1 MDRRVFLGIAGGT
14 IVVAG
19 VTYYLLSDKSNFVR
33 ADVPKQT
40 KAITF
45 LLPDERAILS
55 LASLAPSGHN
65 TQPWFVQYVQPY
77 HWIIGNEKSRW
88 LNGVDPTQ
96 RETMLSIGAFMQTLE
111 YAANSLGYKCTFSL
125 LATHNQD
132 KNVVSVSLSK
142 SGATA
147 QYEVEKIRQ
156 RRTIRSNFLGD
167 TLRQND
173 LADLT
178 NGQTDFLHF
187 IPNTAKEYNLL
198 NEQTIEANRLQAHR
212 DAAQAELA
220 DWIRFS
226 SKDVAMH
233 CDGLTLAGME
243 ITGLPAWYLRNF
255 YGKKDVMTKAFRQ
268 QSIDKVKQQ
277 VSTSAGWM
285 LITSKSNTV
294 NDLLETGMRM
304 QRLFLNV
311 RARNIALHPMTQILE
326 ETTAIPSLQQSIDIN
341 GPVQFILR
349 MGYVKSY
356 PAPVSLRRPVDR
368 FVRAVAMG

>member
-1 MDRRVFLGIAGGT
+1 MGIAGGA
-14 IVVAG
+14 IVVAS
-19 VTYYLLSDKSNFVR
+19 VTYYLLSDKTNFVR
-33 ADVPKQT
+33 EDSKNQT
-40 KAITF
+40 KPIAF
-45 LLPDERAILS
+45 LRPDERAILS

-65 TQPWFVQYVQPY
+65 TQPWFVQYIEPY
-77 HWIIGNEKSRW
+77 HWIIGNDKTRW

-111 YAANSLGYKCTFSL
+111 NAANSLGYKCAFNV

-132 KNVVSVSLSK
+132 ENVVSVSLSK

-178 NGQTDFLHF
+178 NGQADFLHF
-187 IPNTAKEYNLL
+187 IPNNAHEYKLL
-198 NEQTIEANRLQAHR
+198 NEQTIEANRVQAYR
-212 DAAQAELA
+212 NAAQAELA

-255 YGKKDVMTKAFRQ
+255 YGKKDVMKTGFRQ

-277 VSTSAGWM
+277 VATSAGWM
-285 LITSKSNTV
+285 LITSKGNTV

-304 QRLFLNV
+304 QRLFLDV
-311 RARNIALHPMTQILE
+311 RARNIAIHPMTQILE
-326 ETTAIPSLQQSIDIN
+326 ETTVIPSLHQSIGISD
-341 GPVQFILR
+341 PVQFILR

-356 PAPVSLRRPVDR
+356 PVPVSLRRPVES
-368 FVRAVAMG
+368 FVRL